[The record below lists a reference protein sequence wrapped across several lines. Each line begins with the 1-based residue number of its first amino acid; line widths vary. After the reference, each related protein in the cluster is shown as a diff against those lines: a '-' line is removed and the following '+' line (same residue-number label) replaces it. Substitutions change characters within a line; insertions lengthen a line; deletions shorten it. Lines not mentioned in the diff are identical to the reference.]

1 VNRCAIPTLDLAP
14 FRADERSP
22 AALRLSEELRAV
34 CHEHGFFYATGHG
47 VDEKLTD
54 RMQLLARRFF
64 ALPEADRLEI
74 ANVHSPQ
81 FRGFTPVGHEYT
93 RNRPDRREQLDIG
106 RELPPPV
113 LQPGDPAWLRLRGPN
128 LWPAA
133 LPELRDAVESWTAA
147 MEQLGRVVCRALAL
161 ALGQATTR
169 FDQMLTPHP
178 EILVKIIR
186 YPGADGTQRQGVGE
200 HRDTGLVTFVAQD
213 GRGGLQV
220 NLDDE
225 WIDVPPQPGAFVV
238 NLGEMMQLLTN
249 GYFAA
254 TVHRVVSPP
263 PGADRVSIAYFFNP
277 KLEATLAPLDLPP
290 ELAAAAPGGASI
302 DAANPIFANYGD
314 NSLKV
319 RLRAHPDVARR
330 HHADLLS

>member
-1 VNRCAIPTLDLAP
+1 
-14 FRADERSP
+14 
-22 AALRLSEELRAV
+22 V
-34 CHEHGFFYATGHG
+34 CREHGFFYVTGHG
-47 VDEKLTD
+47 VDEELTA
-54 RMQLLARRFF
+54 RMQSLARRFF
-64 ALPEADRLEI
+64 ALPDADRLAI

-93 RNRPDRREQLDIG
+93 QGQPDQREQLDIG
-106 RELPPPV
+106 RELAPRV
-113 LQPGDPAWLRLRGPN
+113 LQADDPAWLRLRGPN

-133 LPELRDAVESWTAA
+133 LPELRDAVESWTVS
-147 MEQLGRVVCRALAL
+147 MEQLGRIVCRALAL
-161 ALGQATTR
+161 ALRQAATR
-169 FDQMLTPHP
+169 FDEMLTPHP

-186 YPGADGTQRQGVGE
+186 YPGADGAQRQGVGE

-220 NLDDE
+220 NLDGE
-225 WIDVPPQPGAFVV
+225 WIDVPPRPGAFVV

-254 TVHRVVSPP
+254 TVHRVVSPR

-277 KLEATLAPLDLPP
+277 KLEATLAPLHLPP
-290 ELAAAAPGGASI
+290 ELASEAPGGASI
-302 DAANPIFANYGD
+302 DATNPIFANYGD

-330 HHADLLS
+330 HHADLLGRPPGSRGR